1 MQRVLND
8 SITRHPER
16 DGKKVDGDHALWSAM
31 PPFRFTFAPLAHS
44 ALALQSGLA
53 LLALFGF
60 SLLLSALGLRRL
72 RSGSVR

>member
-44 ALALQSGLA
+44 ALALRGGLA

-60 SLLLSALGLRRL
+60 SLLLTALGLRRL
-72 RSGSVR
+72 RLGSIR